1 MFLQKMLNR
10 KKTILKQ
17 IIDLEHQLLQYP
29 EGNLI
34 CSKNGKYTKN
44 IYSHNHEKTYIPKKN
59 IDFAKKLAEK
69 KYITATL
76 ADLKNEEKAIDSYLH
91 HYKHHTSE
99 VEKLFNHP
107 SYQKLL
113 FSVIKPVSFEL
124 AEWASETY
132 EKNQSHPNTLRHN
145 CISGN
150 VVRSKSEV
158 LIDHALFTHQ
168 IPFRYECALK
178 LEEITIYPDF
188 TIRHPKTGKFYYWEH
203 FGIMDSVSYSQN
215 AYQKL
220 QLYTS
225 NGYIPTINLI
235 TTFETNEYPLSM
247 ETIENVISHYFL

>member
-1 MFLQKMLNR
+1 MNKPHPLTDR
-10 KKTILKQ
+10 
-17 IIDLEHQLLQYP
+17 
-29 EGNLI
+29 EGNL
-34 CSKNGKYTKN
+34 
-44 IYSHNHEKTYIPKKN
+44 
-59 IDFAKKLAEK
+59 
-69 KYITATL
+69 
-76 ADLKNEEKAIDSYLH
+76 
-91 HYKHHTSE
+91 
-99 VEKLFNHP
+99 LFGC
-107 SYQKLL
+107 
-113 FSVIKPVSFEL
+113 
-124 AEWASETY
+124 ETY
-132 EKNQSHPNTLRHN
+132 EKNQSHPNALRHN

-178 LEEITIYPDF
+178 LGEITIYPDF